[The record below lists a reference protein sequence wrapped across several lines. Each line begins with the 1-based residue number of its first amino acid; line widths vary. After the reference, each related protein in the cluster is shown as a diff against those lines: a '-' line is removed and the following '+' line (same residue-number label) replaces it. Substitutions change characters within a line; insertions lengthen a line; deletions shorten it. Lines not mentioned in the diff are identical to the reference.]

1 MSETAAEQP
10 APAPAPPPPAPVRA
24 SAPAPVAVL
33 RRGLAGPALTI
44 LAVLLLAGGE
54 AFLWHLSTL
63 QTAEDA
69 QFTGLQ
75 DQITELQAQANRAAP
90 APDSLS
96 AQADLAQ
103 KYAALAAQVNAMQ
116 SQLAADHGAL
126 TTMQASQADLTKLT
140 ARMTLISQL
149 ATARMALDAGLPLGP
164 IANAPPALAQFA
176 AIPPPTEAQLR
187 ETFPAAAN
195 AALAASI
202 AGDSR
207 ISYWARV
214 REKLAS
220 VITISDGTRVILGAP
235 AAAVIDQAQAD
246 LTAGDLAG
254 ALAAINH
261 LSLPTQIAMQ
271 PWLGQ
276 AQALLAARAALIS
289 MAGQR

>member
-10 APAPAPPPPAPVRA
+10 APPPAPVRA

-126 TTMQASQADLTKLT
+126 TTMQASQVDLTKLT

-220 VITISDGTRVILGAP
+220 LITISDGTRVIVGAP

-254 ALAAINH
+254 AVAAIGH
-261 LSLPTQIAMQ
+261 LSLPTQNAMQ

-276 AQALLAARAALIS
+276 AQALLAARAALIG
-289 MAGQR
+289 MAGQA

>member
-1 MSETAAEQP
+1 MSETVPEQP
-10 APAPAPPPPAPVRA
+10 APPPAPAPMHAPKPAANPVPPAP
-24 SAPAPVAVL
+24 
-33 RRGLAGPALTI
+33 RRSLAGPALTI
-44 LAVLLLAGGE
+44 LALLLLAGGE
-54 AFLWHLSTL
+54 VFLWHLATL

-75 DQITELQAQANRAAP
+75 DQITQLQAQANRAAP

-116 SQLAADHGAL
+116 SQLAADHGTL
-126 TTMQASQADLTKLT
+126 TSMQAAQADLTKLT
-140 ARMTLISQL
+140 ARMTLTSQL

-164 IANAPPALAQFA
+164 IANAPPALAKFA
-176 AIPPPTEAQLR
+176 AIAPPTEAALR

-202 AGDSR
+202 AGDAR

-220 VITISDGTRVILGAP
+220 LITISDGDRVILGAP
-235 AAAVIDQAQAD
+235 AAAVINQAQAE

-254 ALAAINH
+254 AVAAIDH
-261 LSLPTQIAMQ
+261 LSLPTQNAMQ
-271 PWLGQ
+271 PWLAQ
-276 AQALLAARAALIS
+276 AQALLAARAALIG
-289 MAGQR
+289 MANQA